1 MIEIAEEDQQLAQYC
16 IIQNLSLKN
25 ILKMKKM
32 MNFSKN
38 LIKKKINKKIIT
50 KLKRRNKNIK
60 FRS

>member
-50 KLKRRNKNIK
+50 KLKRRNKNLK